1 MAEQDNRSV
10 MQNGVRALNGIL
22 SAQIEILAAIQAM
35 TPTTMG
41 VSTVSGLP
49 DAATAGQGARR
60 LVTDADSTTFGD
72 VVTGGGS
79 NILPVFSDGTD
90 WRLG

>member
-22 SAQIEILAAIQAM
+22 AALGEITTALQNM

-49 DAATAGQGARR
+49 DPATAGQGARR
-60 LVTDADSTTFGD
+60 LVTDANSSTFGT

-79 NILPVFSDGTD
+79 NILPVFSTGVD

>member
-90 WRLG
+90 WRIG